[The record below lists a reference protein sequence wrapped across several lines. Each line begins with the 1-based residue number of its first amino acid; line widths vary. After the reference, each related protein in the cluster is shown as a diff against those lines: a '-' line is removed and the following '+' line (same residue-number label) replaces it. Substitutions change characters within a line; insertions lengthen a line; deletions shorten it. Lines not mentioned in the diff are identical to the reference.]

1 MENPKARIQ
10 TQFLTRVSKKM
21 MFTGHLIIHRKQFIS
36 HKTYYTSAGLWTP
49 IVNEDLDSRLALL
62 QSCFE

>member
-1 MENPKARIQ
+1 
-10 TQFLTRVSKKM
+10 

-36 HKTYYTSAGLWTP
+36 QKTHYTSAGLWTP